1 MLAAPGAGR
10 ENRQFELGAA
20 LWFTLGDRRLID
32 KTLPAATALQHAFDE
47 ADPPFPG
54 GERHAMSCVH
64 LYRVTRDPRHL
75 ALAKH
80 YLDIRGRADSP
91 GRSRHTQSW
100 RPVTEQREA
109 AGHAVNG
116 VTLMLSRSEEHTSEL
131 QSLMRISYAVFC

>member
-1 MLAAPGAGR
+1 MRLVYFSVLSIICISIFVILSFFFSSR
-10 ENRQFELGAA
+10 RRHTRCA
-20 LWFTLGDRRLID
+20 LVTGVQ
-32 KTLPAATALQHAFDE
+32 TCALPIS
-47 ADPPFPG
+47 PFPG

-116 VTLMLSRSEEHTSEL
+116 VTLMLSML
-131 QSLMRISYAVFC
+131 DVAV

>member
-64 LYRVTRDPRHL
+64 LYRVTRDPR
-75 ALAKH
+75 
-80 YLDIRGRADSP
+80 
-91 GRSRHTQSW
+91 
-100 RPVTEQREA
+100 
-109 AGHAVNG
+109 
-116 VTLMLSRSEEHTSEL
+116 RSEERRVGEECVSTWRSRGKPYQYKNKNNRQCEHTTAKHNIKHNE
-131 QSLMRISYAVFC
+131 

>member
-1 MLAAPGAGR
+1 
-10 ENRQFELGAA
+10 
-20 LWFTLGDRRLID
+20 
-32 KTLPAATALQHAFDE
+32 
-47 ADPPFPG
+47 
-54 GERHAMSCVH
+54 MSCVH

-116 VTLMLSRSEEHTSEL
+116 VTLMLSMLDVAVYGGDRRYFDAAHARSEEHTSEL
-131 QSLMRISYAVFC
+131 QSLMRISYAVFCL